1 MSLSKLLFFR
11 GLAMITEAMK
21 ISYNEGD
28 GVKVNHGTYGLVT
41 GTIVGLACT
50 DIIDIFVVKTDVDIK
65 GYPYSCI
72 TACYTEISKI

>member
-1 MSLSKLLFFR
+1 M
-11 GLAMITEAMK
+11 TNPAMK

-41 GTIVGLACT
+41 GSVVGLACE
-50 DIIDIFVVKTDVDIK
+50 DIVDIYIVKTDVDIK

-72 TACYTEISKI
+72 TACYSELTKI